1 MNSFRIGFTSTTF
14 KKKTIAEVV
23 EIAKKAGVR
32 YIEWGENYHVN
43 SLDDAKEAKALCDEA
58 GIGICSYGS
67 YYRAGC
73 GDGKKWEQICKIAAA
88 MGAQSVRIWL
98 GTKNS
103 EDTDE
108 AQRKALL
115 EDTKRMCRVAAEYS
129 LLVCAECHD
138 NTFNNNTDAIL
149 SFVKELSAD
158 NFKTYFQSRYF
169 RFEYDMDRID
179 RTYSITENVHVSYSE
194 VTREQ
199 RFRKKDK
206 RYLDAILKKYREKN
220 YGGIVMI
227 EFTSRASE
235 KAFIK
240 DVEKLKQ
247 Y

>member
-14 KKKTIAEVV
+14 KKKTVAEVV

-32 YIEWGENYHVN
+32 YVEWGENYHVN
-43 SLDDAKEAKALCDEA
+43 SIDDAKAAKALCDEA
-58 GIGICSYGS
+58 GIEICSYGS

-73 GDGKKWEQICKIAAA
+73 GDAEKWKQICKIAAA
-88 MGAQSVRIWL
+88 MGAESVRIWL

-108 AQRKALL
+108 ALRKALL

-138 NTFNNNTDAIL
+138 NTFNNNTDVIL
-149 SFVKELSAD
+149 SFVKELGAE

-206 RYLDAILKKYREKN
+206 SYLDAILKKYREKN

-235 KAFIK
+235 RAFIK
-240 DVEKLKQ
+240 DVEKLRK